1 MKYHWK
7 IIFPIIHLKFNDY
20 LLKYFHWHLSDIGLS
35 LLYISY
41 ISLKFQRSFQTV
53 QKQTF
58 ETFLI
63 PDFVAEYIVRKR
75 PAFTKTSVKDPHLD

>member
-7 IIFPIIHLKFNDY
+7 IILPIIHLKFNDY

-53 QKQTF
+53 YQGA
-58 ETFLI
+58 
-63 PDFVAEYIVRKR
+63 PPPVAAAPPLFADPVAAS
-75 PAFTKTSVKDPHLD
+75 PVAAGPSVTLKK